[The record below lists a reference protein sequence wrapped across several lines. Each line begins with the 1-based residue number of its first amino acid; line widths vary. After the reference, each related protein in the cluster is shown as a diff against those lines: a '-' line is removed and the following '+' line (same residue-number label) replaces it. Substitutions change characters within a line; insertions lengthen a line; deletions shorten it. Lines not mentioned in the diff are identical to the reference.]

1 MTPLPSLSR
10 KFAERTGQPAPGY
23 NRCRRAILDG
33 VIPAQKIGREWF
45 VADADL
51 PAAEEALGLVPAAP
65 AQPSKV
71 CAPRAATAS
80 VAA

>member
-10 KFAERTGQPAPGY
+10 KFAERTGRPAPGY

-51 PAAEEALGLVPAAP
+51 PAAEEALGLVSAGP
-65 AQPSKV
+65 AQPPEV
-71 CAPRAATAS
+71 RASRVAAS
-80 VAA
+80 VAS